1 MYHFYTFININAITL
16 NVALF
21 YVTLCIKNVP
31 EFNWVTFTLLQYHSI

>member
-16 NVALF
+16 SVVLF

-31 EFNWVTFTLLQYHSI
+31 EFN